1 MDKRTCLVR
10 KTIAEK
16 HNFLMGFTLIELIVV
31 VIIIGILVSFALP
44 QFGVTKE
51 RTLDRE
57 AKANL
62 ALMRAAERIYRMEIG
77 YYYPNT
83 GSVSNVGSINTDLRL
98 SLPDTSSPNWSY
110 SISSP
115 TGIGAATRLGRTWTL
130 DSAGSSE
137 DPACTGSCL

>member
-1 MDKRTCLVR
+1 MDKRACLVR
-10 KTIAEK
+10 KSIAEK

-44 QFGVTKE
+44 QFTVTKE

-57 AKANL
+57 AKATL
-62 ALMRAAERIYRMEIG
+62 ALMRAADRVYRMEIG
-77 YYYPNT
+77 YYYPYS
-83 GSVSNVGSINTDLRL
+83 GSVNTVSTINTDLRL
-98 SLPDTSSPNWSY
+98 SLPDTASPNWSY
-110 SISSP
+110 SLSSP

-130 DSAGSSE
+130 DSAAPSE

>member
-1 MDKRTCLVR
+1 M
-10 KTIAEK
+10 
-16 HNFLMGFTLIELIVV
+16 LMKKGFTLVEILVV
-31 VIIIGILVSFALP
+31 LVIIGILAALALP
-44 QFGVTKE
+44 NFTTTKE
-51 RTLDRE
+51 KTLDRE
-57 AKANL
+57 AKASL

-83 GSVSNVGSINTDLRL
+83 GSASIVSLINTDLRL
-98 SLPDTSSPNWSY
+98 SLPDTLSPNWSY

-137 DPACTGSCL
+137 DPACTGTCL